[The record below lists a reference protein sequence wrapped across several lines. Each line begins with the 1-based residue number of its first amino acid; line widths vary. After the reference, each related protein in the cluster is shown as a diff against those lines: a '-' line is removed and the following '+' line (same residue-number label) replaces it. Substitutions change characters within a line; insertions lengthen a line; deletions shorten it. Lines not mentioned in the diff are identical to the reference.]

1 MTGSPLVPRYG
12 EASLPDFGAEA
23 VRACRDAAFLPGC
36 LRGSHPL
43 VVLVIDGL
51 GWEQLQERRSL
62 APTLSAM
69 QGGAITTV
77 APSTTAAALS
87 SFVLGCP
94 PSVHGIVGYR
104 VRVPGDHVLNVLR
117 WKTANGDA
125 IADVPPAEFQ
135 RRDGFGGRRGVPLVT
150 QASFAGTGFTEAHA
164 RAGQIVGWYVP
175 SSIPIEVG
183 RLMREGESFVYAYYD
198 GLDRIGHAVG
208 FGPLYDAELRFVDRL
223 VADVLAALPPGCAL
237 AVTADHGHV
246 HVGREER
253 ALPKSLVAEARLLSG
268 EGRFRWVHLRDDSKA
283 EAVAARAAEELEGV
297 AWVRTRHQVEAEGW
311 LGPGPFSDE
320 VAARLGD
327 VAVVASAPVSFA
339 DPADGGSASLVGR
352 HGSLTPAE
360 MLVPLVGAVA

>member
-1 MTGSPLVPRYG
+1 MTAAPLVPRYG

-23 VRACRDAAFLPGC
+23 VRATRDASFLPPS

-51 GWEQLQERRSL
+51 GWEQLQDRVAL
-62 APTLSAM
+62 APTLAGM
-69 QGGAITTV
+69 EGDAITTV

-104 VRVPGDHVLNVLR
+104 VRVPGDRVLNVLR
-117 WKTANGDA
+117 WKTSNGDA
-125 IADVPPAEFQ
+125 TLDVPPAEFQ
-135 RRDGFGGRRGVPLVT
+135 TREGFGGRRGVPLVT
-150 QASFAGTGFTEAHA
+150 QAAFAGTGFTEAHA
-164 RAGQIVGWYVP
+164 RAGKIVGWHVP

-183 RLMREGESFVYAYYD
+183 RLVAEGESFVYAYYD

-253 ALPKSLVAEARLLSG
+253 ALPESLTSEARLLSG
-268 EGRFRWVHLRDDSKA
+268 EGRFRWVHLHDESRR
-283 EAVAARAAEELEGV
+283 EAVAARAAEDLDGV
-297 AWVRTRHQVEAEGW
+297 AWVRTCEQVEAEGW
-311 LGPGPFSDE
+311 LGPGPFSPE

-327 VAVVASAPVSFA
+327 IAVVASAPVSFA

-352 HGSLTPAE
+352 HGSLTPGE